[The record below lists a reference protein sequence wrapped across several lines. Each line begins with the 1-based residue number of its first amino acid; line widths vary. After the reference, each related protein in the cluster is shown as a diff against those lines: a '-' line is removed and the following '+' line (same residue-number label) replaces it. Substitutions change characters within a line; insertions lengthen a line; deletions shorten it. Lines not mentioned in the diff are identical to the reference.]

1 MAQFRNAT
9 IVFNLNANKKVCKG
23 YLYHLVR
30 VNGLEHEVRSL
41 DSVSMVNE
49 FQDVFLEDLPRI
61 PPKHKTDFCVDLDPN
76 TKPISVPLYRFAPVE
91 LKEFKLQLK
100 IFLIR
105 ASSSRAYLHGV
116 L

>member
-1 MAQFRNAT
+1 MVQ
-9 IVFNLNANKKVCKG
+9 IVSNDKANKMLSKR

-30 VNGLEHEVRSL
+30 VNHIENKVPSIDYLSI
-41 DSVSMVNE
+41 VNE